1 MSNNQVTIP
10 EIPTDLEAALHELLL
25 ERGHIKEYDLMK
37 ALVDAGFTEFTP
49 DLDPLA
55 MFQSHFLL
63 FHLLYR
69 LQAKWLREGQGWLSI
84 HTLAIE
90 LTPPSAISD
99 QAWQNAQQA
108 LTIEDGVR
116 DYYLDYNEFLKTQE
130 SDVIEL
136 IAGFWRDFGQG
147 ATTGRT
153 ACQAELSAAK
163 RQLEIHDTTESLTVT
178 LVNRQYRKLSQRH
191 HPDKGGD
198 AQQFHAISEARE
210 CLLAHLARRSNNP

>member
-10 EIPTDLEAALHELLL
+10 EIPAELESTLYQLLS
-25 ERGHIKEYDLMK
+25 ERSGIKEYDLMK
-37 ALVDAGFTEFTP
+37 ALVDAGFSEFTP

-69 LQAKWLREGQGWLSI
+69 LQAKWLRNGQGSLSI

-90 LTPPSAISD
+90 LTPASAISD

-108 LTIEDGVR
+108 LAVEDGVR
-116 DYYLDYNEFLKTQE
+116 DYYLDYAEFLSTQE

-147 ATTGRT
+147 ANT
-153 ACQAELSAAK
+153 AMAVSETDLGTAK
-163 RQLEIHDTTESLTVT
+163 RQLDIQDTTESLTVT

-191 HPDKGGD
+191 HPDKGGE
-198 AQQFHAISEARE
+198 AEQFHAISEARE
-210 CLLAHLARRSNNP
+210 CLLGYLARRAK

>member
-1 MSNNQVTIP
+1 
-10 EIPTDLEAALHELLL
+10 
-25 ERGHIKEYDLMK
+25 
-37 ALVDAGFTEFTP
+37 
-49 DLDPLA
+49 
-55 MFQSHFLL
+55 
-63 FHLLYR
+63 
-69 LQAKWLREGQGWLSI
+69 
-84 HTLAIE
+84 LAIE
-90 LTPPSAISD
+90 LTPASAISD

-147 ATTGRT
+147 ATTGM
-153 ACQAELSAAK
+153 AASQADLEMAK
-163 RQLEIHDTTESLTVT
+163 QQLNIHDTAEPLTVT

-198 AQQFHAISEARE
+198 AEQFHAISEARE
-210 CLLAHLARRSNNP
+210 CLLGYLARRAK